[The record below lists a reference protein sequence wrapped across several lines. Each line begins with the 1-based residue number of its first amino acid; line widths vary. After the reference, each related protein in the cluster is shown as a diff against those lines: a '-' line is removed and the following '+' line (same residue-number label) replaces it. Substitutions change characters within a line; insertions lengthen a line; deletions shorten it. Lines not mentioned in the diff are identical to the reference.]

1 MSKEDKVSRKDILP
15 QLEQI
20 KAKSEELAAI
30 VESLPECYVKSSY
43 TNSVNNLRKKN
54 EAFLTIGG
62 PRKGLTD
69 EEKAVLAA
77 MRAGKKVEISEV
89 PSNETSTG
97 GSHEHTP
104 TPSVKKGKSGKKN

>member
-1 MSKEDKVSRKDILP
+1 MSKEEKVNRKDILP

-20 KAKSEELAAI
+20 KAKSEEFAVL
-30 VESLPECYVKSSY
+30 VEALPDCYVKTSY
-43 TNSVNNLRKKN
+43 QNSVKNLRKKN
-54 EAFLTIGG
+54 EDFLTIGG

-89 PSNETSTG
+89 PAVEGDSTAADKNV
-97 GSHEHTP
+97 
-104 TPSVKKGKSGKKN
+104 PSKKKGRHN

>member
-1 MSKEDKVSRKDILP
+1 MSKKEKVSRKNILP

-20 KAKSEELAAI
+20 KAKTEELVVL

-43 TNSVNNLRKKN
+43 TNSINNLRKKN
-54 EAFLTIGG
+54 DAFLTIGG

-77 MRAGKKVEISEV
+77 MRSGKKVEISEV
-89 PSNETSTG
+89 PAVAGDSTAPD
-97 GSHEHTP
+97 EDV
-104 TPSVKKGKSGKKN
+104 PSKKKGRKH